1 MMDLTIRKPSALPF
15 ATPSILISR
24 DTSYSPIATP
34 PPTTPGPSRKRIFI
48 ALGSNIGDRVGNVRR
63 AVNSLEDEGVEVV
76 RTGRMYESEPMY
88 VEDQA
93 RFINT
98 VIEVS
103 FCLLFLNLS
112 RERDVGR
119 RRLMIDLNRT
129 RAFTVIE
136 TPKANR
142 KINRPD

>member
-1 MMDLTIRKPSALPF
+1 MEITIRKPSALPF
-15 ATPSILISR
+15 ATPSISISR
-24 DTSYSPIATP
+24 DTSYSPLATP
-34 PPTTPGPSRKRIFI
+34 PPTTQDPGPAGPSRKRVFI

-63 AVNSLEDEGVEVV
+63 AVDSLENEGVKVV

-103 FCLLFLNLS
+103 FCLL
-112 RERDVGR
+112 
-119 RRLMIDLNRT
+119 
-129 RAFTVIE
+129 
-136 TPKANR
+136 
-142 KINRPD
+142 